1 MTSSG
6 PGSPLRA
13 HFNDGSSNWA
23 GLHGSSTAL
32 ALLTAALEHDG
43 IVLVVTR
50 SSHQSHLL
58 EQDIR
63 LFGEGVLPVLHFP
76 DHETLPYDPFSPHP
90 DIVAERL
97 STLSMLAGMDKGLLL
112 APIATL
118 MQRLPPRSH
127 VLGQNIQLEI
137 GQTLVIEQ
145 FRQRLQQAGYSH
157 ADPVYQAGQFA
168 VRGSVVDLFASG
180 SKQPLRIDLFDE
192 EIDSLREFDS
202 ETQRSTAE
210 LQKFK
215 MLPAREYPCDMASF
229 DALRKA
235 FRYRFVVD
243 TRNVALY
250 QDLRQGLHPQGLEQY
265 LPLFYE
271 HTESLFDYLPAKPL
285 VVTQHGIEEAAVDFW
300 SSTQERWEQ
309 RRHDIERP
317 VLDPTELYF
326 SARDTQG
333 QLDKFDRVSLLETDD
348 SAKSHSGTGSESG
361 MTDPESSFLGKSKWP
376 PGQARGD
383 DKFVIRFDTSS
394 VPDLHIHDRGNEPA
408 AALLE
413 FCNHYRGRIMF
424 AADTTGRR
432 EVLAE
437 TLQAFGIRPQRF
449 DSWAEFQA
457 SGAGF
462 GLAVLPLE
470 QGFLSGD
477 DIAVLTESQLFG
489 GRARPKTTRKLTERD
504 PEAIIRSLSDL
515 ELGDPVVHEDQG
527 IGRYR
532 GLQSLEID
540 GREAEFLMLEY
551 AGEDKLY
558 VPVASMHLISRYT
571 GGAAENAPL
580 HRLGSEQW
588 AKARKRAAKKVRDVA
603 AELLDLYARR
613 QARQGY
619 GFELDQPMYADFC
632 SGFPFEE
639 TQDQQKAIEAVLD
652 DMVSTKPMDRVVCG
666 DVGFG
671 KTEVALRAAYVA
683 VQGQRQVAILVPT
696 TLLAQQHFSKFS
708 DRFADW
714 PIRIE
719 LLSRFRTGKQL
730 DATLKD
736 LAQGK
741 VDIVIGTHKLL
752 QRDIHFK
759 QLGLVI
765 VDEEQRFGVRQKE
778 RLKQLRAE
786 VDLLTLT
793 ATPIPRTLNMAM
805 SGIRDLSIIATPPAR
820 RMAVKT
826 LISQWDTALLREAL
840 QREIQR
846 GGQAFFLHN
855 EVRTIDQIAREVGEL
870 VPGARIRVAHGQMR
884 RGELEKTMLDF
895 YRQRINVLVCTTIIE
910 NGIDVPTANTIIVN
924 RADKFGL
931 AQLHQLRG
939 RVGRSHHRAYAYLI
953 IPDKRSMTRDAH
965 KRLEAIASLEELGA
979 GFTLATHDLEIR
991 GAGELL
997 GDEQSGEI
1005 QSVGFSLYSELLA
1018 RAVAALREGRE
1029 VDLESSLHQETDI
1042 ELHVSALIPEDFL
1055 GDIHMR
1061 LTLYKR
1067 IASAPDQAA
1076 LRDLQVEMIDRFGLL
1091 PAQTK
1096 HLFQVT
1102 ELRQK
1107 ARAIGVS
1114 RIDFGETGGRIE
1126 FAQNTSAD
1134 PAALLEMIQQQP
1146 FDYKLQGPHK
1156 LRILFDEESV
1166 EERTRISH
1174 EILDKLTP

>member
-1 MTSSG
+1 MSSVE
-6 PGSPLRA
+6 PKSPLEARFD
-13 HFNDGSSNWA
+13 HGSSNWA

-32 ALLTAALEHDG
+32 ALLSAARAHES
-43 IVLVVTR
+43 ITLVVTR

-63 LFGEGVLPVLHFP
+63 LFSGGNLPVLHFP

-90 DIVAERL
+90 DIIAERL
-97 STLSMLAGMDKGLLL
+97 ATLSSLSGLDAGLLL
-112 APIATL
+112 VPIATL

-127 VLGQNIQLEI
+127 TLGRNIQLKT
-137 GQTLVIEQ
+137 GQTLVIED

-168 VRGSVVDLFASG
+168 VRGSIVDLFPSG
-180 SKQPLRIDLFDE
+180 RKLPLRIDLFDE
-192 EIDSLREFDS
+192 EIDSLREFDP
-202 ETQRSTAE
+202 ETQRSIEE
-210 LQKFK
+210 LQQFN
-215 MLPAREYPCDMASF
+215 MLPAREYPCDAASF
-229 DALRKA
+229 EALRKA

-243 TRNVALY
+243 TRNVSLY
-250 QDLRQGLHPQGLEQY
+250 QDLRQGIHPQGLEQY

-271 HTESLFDYLPAKPL
+271 NTESLLDYLPAKPL

-300 SSTQERWEQ
+300 ASTTERWEQ

-317 VLDPTELYF
+317 VLDPPELYF
-326 SARDTQG
+326 TAKDIQD
-333 QLDKFDRVSLLETDD
+333 QLDQFDNVSLLEA
-348 SAKSHSGTGSESG
+348 AKRANWT
-361 MTDPESSFLGKSKWP
+361 

-383 DKFVIRFDTSS
+383 GKFAVRFETRPA
-394 VPDLHIHDRGNEPA
+394 PDLHIHDRGNEPA

-413 FCNHYRGRIMF
+413 FTNEFPGRIMF

-432 EVLAE
+432 EVLSE
-437 TLQAFGIRPQRF
+437 TLRAFSIRPKRF
-449 DSWAEFQA
+449 ESWAEFQS
-457 SGAGF
+457 SGERL
-462 GLAVLPLE
+462 GLTVLPID
-470 QGFLSGD
+470 QGFVAGND
-477 DIAVLTESQLFG
+477 VAILTESQLFG
-489 GRARPKTTRKLTERD
+489 GRARPKTTRKLSERD

-515 ELGDPVVHEDQG
+515 EPGDPVVHEDHG

-558 VPVASMHLISRYT
+558 VPVTSMHLISRYT
-571 GGAAENAPL
+571 GGAAETAPL

-619 GFELDQPMYADFC
+619 EFALDKPMYADFS

-639 TQDQQKAIEAVLD
+639 TPDQQSAIEAVLA
-652 DMVSTKPMDRVVCG
+652 DMVSSQPMDRVVCG

-683 VQGQRQVAILVPT
+683 VQGQKQVAILVPT
-696 TLLAQQHFSKFS
+696 TLLAQQHFSNFS

-730 DATLKD
+730 DTTLKD
-736 LAQGK
+736 LATGK

-752 QRDIHFK
+752 QRDIRFK

-793 ATPIPRTLNMAM
+793 ATPIPRTLNMAI

-820 RMAVKT
+820 RMAIKT
-826 LISQWDTALLREAL
+826 LVSQWDSGLLREAL

-855 EVRTIDQIAREVGEL
+855 EVRNIEQMAREVSEL
-870 VPGARIRVAHGQMR
+870 VPSARVRVAHGQMPK
-884 RGELEKTMLDF
+884 GELEKVMLDF

-939 RVGRSHHRAYAYLI
+939 RVGRSHHRAYAYLV
-953 IPDKRSMTRDAH
+953 IPDERSMTRPAR

-1005 QSVGFSLYSELLA
+1005 QSVGFSLYSELLG
-1018 RAVAALREGRE
+1018 RAVAAIREGKE
-1029 VDLESSLHQETDI
+1029 VDLEGSLHQETDI
-1042 ELHVSALIPEDFL
+1042 ELHVSALIPEDWL
-1055 GDIHMR
+1055 GDIHTR

-1067 IASAPDQAA
+1067 IASAPDQSA

-1091 PAQTK
+1091 PPPTK
-1096 HLFQVT
+1096 YLFQVA

-1126 FAQNTSAD
+1126 FAEDTCAN

-1166 EERTRISH
+1166 EERIRISG
-1174 EILDKLTP
+1174 EILKKLTPDSRAPTSVLE